1 MSNLVKFAGNAPT
14 VSNLAQVLRSVKTD
28 TAPIGMAIIKMDKT
42 GHWVVG
48 ADQTEI
54 EKGSV
59 WAVNP
64 LSFVHGF
71 IAWGQGEVL
80 AEKMYPIDVDLD
92 SIDLGPAP
100 SGAQRGWENQLG
112 MAVKCVQGSD
122 EGLDARFSTTS
133 VGGKR
138 ALIALMNEVADQDDK
153 DHANNVALVELGSE
167 YYAHKVYGRVYTPVF
182 KTIDWVSLDYNGASE
197 AKAEPASTGRRRRS

>member
-1 MSNLVKFAGNAPT
+1 MSDLVKFNVEHNVIA
-14 VSNLAQVLRSVKTD
+14 NLSQVLRSVKSEF
-28 TAPIGMAIIKMDKT
+28 APMNAAIIKMDKT

-54 EKGSV
+54 EKPSL

-64 LSFVHGF
+64 FSFVHGF

-80 AEKMYPIDVDLD
+80 AEKMYPINVDLD
-92 SIDLGPAP
+92 SVDLGPPP
-100 SGAQRGWENQLG
+100 SGAARGWENQLG
-112 MAVKCVQGSD
+112 MAVKCVQGAD
-122 EGLDARFSTTS
+122 EELNARFSTTS

-138 ALIALMNEVADQDDK
+138 ALTSLMHQVADKSDS
-153 DHANNVALVELGSE
+153 APEEIVPLVELGSE

-182 KTIDWVSLDYNGASE
+182 KIIKWIGLDGNAADESQAS
-197 AKAEPASTGRRRRS
+197 ASTGRRRRS

>member
-1 MSNLVKFAGNAPT
+1 MSDLVKFNVEHNVIA
-14 VSNLAQVLRSVKTD
+14 NLSQVLRSVKSEF
-28 TAPIGMAIIKMDKT
+28 APMNAAIIKMDKS
-42 GHWVVG
+42 GPWVVG

-54 EKGSV
+54 EKTSV

-64 LSFVHGF
+64 FSFVHGF

-80 AEKMYPIDVDLD
+80 AEKMYPINVDLD
-92 SIDLGPAP
+92 SVDLGPPP
-100 SGAQRGWENQLG
+100 SGAARGWENQLG

-122 EGLDARFSTTS
+122 EELNARFSTTS

-138 ALIALMNEVADQDDK
+138 ALTALMHQVADKSDS
-153 DHANNVALVELGSE
+153 APEEIVPLVELGSE

-182 KTIDWVSLDYNGASE
+182 KIIKWIGLDGSAGEDVMPE
-197 AKAEPASTGRRRRS
+197 AASTVRRRRS

>member
-1 MSNLVKFAGNAPT
+1 MSNLVKFAGNAPI

-64 LSFVHGF
+64 LSFVHGY

-80 AEKMYPIDVDLD
+80 AEKMYPIDVNLD
-92 SIDLGPAP
+92 SIDLGPPP

-153 DHANNVALVELGSE
+153 DHENNVALVELGSE

-182 KTIDWVSLDYNGASE
+182 KTIDWVSIDYNGVDE
-197 AKAEPASTGRRRRS
+197 AKAASTGRRRRS

>member
-1 MSNLVKFAGNAPT
+1 MSDLVKFNVEHNVIA
-14 VSNLAQVLRSVKTD
+14 NLSQVLRSVKTD
-28 TAPIGMAIIKMDKT
+28 FAPMNAAIIKMDKT

-54 EKGSV
+54 EKTSV

-64 LSFVHGF
+64 FSFVHGF

-80 AEKMYPIDVDLD
+80 AEKMYPINVDLD
-92 SIDLGPAP
+92 SVDLGPPP
-100 SGAQRGWENQLG
+100 SGAARGWENQLG

-122 EGLDARFSTTS
+122 EELNARFSTTS

-138 ALIALMNEVADQDDK
+138 ALTALMHQVADKSDSDPE
-153 DHANNVALVELGSE
+153 AIVPLVELGSE

-182 KTIDWVSLDYNGASE
+182 KIIKWIGLDGSAGE
-197 AKAEPASTGRRRRS
+197 DVIPEPASTVRRRRS

>member
-1 MSNLVKFAGNAPT
+1 MSNLVKFAGNAPAVT
-14 VSNLAQVLRSVKTD
+14 NLSDVLRSVKNAT
-28 TAPIGMAIIKMDKT
+28 PIGMAIVKMDKT

-54 EKGSV
+54 DKDSF

-80 AEKMYPIDVDLD
+80 AEKMAPIHEPLPEV
-92 SIDLGPAP
+92 GPAP
-100 SGAQRGWENQLG
+100 GGAQRGWEDQLG
-112 MAVKCVQGSD
+112 MAVKCIEGAD

-138 ALIALMNEVADQDDK
+138 ALISLMHAVADQEDRDPE
-153 DHANNVALVELGSE
+153 NIVPIVELGSE

-182 KTIDWVSLDYNGASE
+182 KVIKWVSLDYNGASE